1 MTVKQATPSALL
13 LTAPGCPHCPGMKR
27 VLDELLK
34 EGLIGELETV
44 DIAQQPQQA
53 EALGVRSVPWLK
65 LGEFE
70 LEGLHSVGEL
80 RSWAQH
86 AATPEGLGVFFTEQ
100 LKSGRLP
107 KVMSMVR
114 HHPEQ
119 LDALLQLVAD
129 TGTELT
135 VRIGISAVVEDLAGS
150 DTLLEY
156 LPVLETLGTHPDPR
170 VRADACHFLTTT
182 NSEKAISP
190 LEKLTTDSDPSVRDV
205 AIDSLEELKQ
215 ELQRQTSG
223 FP

>member
-44 DIAQQPQQA
+44 DITEQPQQA

-86 AATPEGLGVFFTEQ
+86 AATPEGLGIFFTEQ

-107 KVMSMVR
+107 KIMSMVR
-114 HHPEQ
+114 QHPGQ
-119 LDALLQLVAD
+119 LGALLQLAAD
-129 TGTELT
+129 AETELT
-135 VRIGISAVVEDLAGS
+135 VRIGISAVIEDLAGS
-150 DTLLEY
+150 DMLVEY
-156 LPVLETLGTHPDPR
+156 LPVLETLGTHSDPR
-170 VRADACHFLTTT
+170 VRADACHFLAMT
-182 NSEKAISP
+182 NSERAISP
-190 LEKLTTDSDPSVRDV
+190 LQKLTADGDPSVRDV
-205 AIDSLEELKQ
+205 AIDSLDELMEEL
-215 ELQRQTSG
+215 
-223 FP
+223 

>member
-44 DIAQQPQQA
+44 DIAAQPQQA

-86 AATPEGLGVFFTEQ
+86 AATPEGLAVFFTEQ

-107 KVMSMVR
+107 KIMSMVR

-119 LDALLQLVAD
+119 LDALLQLAAD
-129 TGTELT
+129 AETELT
-135 VRIGISAVVEDLAGS
+135 VRIGISAVIEDLAGS

-156 LPVLETLGTHPDPR
+156 LPVLETLGTHSDPR
-170 VRADACHFLTTT
+170 VRADACHFLAMT

-190 LEKLTTDSDPSVRDV
+190 LQKLAADGDPSVRNV
-205 AIDSLEELKQ
+205 AIDSLNELMEEL
-215 ELQRQTSG
+215 
-223 FP
+223 

>member
-1 MTVKQATPSALL
+1 MTVKQAIPSALL

-27 VLDELLK
+27 VLDELLA

-44 DIAQQPQQA
+44 NIAEQPQRA
-53 EALGVRSVPWLK
+53 ETLGVRSVPWLK

-80 RSWAQH
+80 RSWARH
-86 AATPEGLGVFFTEQ
+86 AATPGGLGMFFSEQ

-114 HHPEQ
+114 QHPGQ
-119 LDALLQLVAD
+119 LDALLQLAAD
-129 TGTELT
+129 AETELT

-156 LPVLETLGTHPDPR
+156 LPVLETLGTHADPR
-170 VRADACHFLTTT
+170 VRADACHFLALT
-182 NSEKAISP
+182 NSEHALVS
-190 LEKLTTDSDPSVRDV
+190 LERLTTDADRSVREV
-205 AIDSLEELKQ
+205 AADSLLELR
-215 ELQRQTSG
+215 ESSRT
-223 FP
+223 